1 MYLSNEHQQIIQK
14 ALNNLADFTRLYGD
28 DESEELLEFINTK
41 IFKKDVPPKTVLIKL
56 SFSSLLDSN
65 VFSRFWRTHKFVSSS
80 ATDEGHIVELKVQ
93 GGLAQAGEWHI
104 RSLFDYASQ
113 LSDTDDLSDCDQ
125 GLVDAYELTRK
136 GAKFISTSTI
146 E

>member
-1 MYLSNEHQQIIQK
+1 MHLSNEHQQIIQK

-41 IFKKDVPPKTVLIKL
+41 IFKKAVPPKTVLIKL

-65 VFSRFWRTHKFVSSS
+65 IFSRFWRTHKFVSSS
-80 ATDEGHIVELKVQ
+80 LSDGHIVELKVQ
-93 GGLAQAGEWHI
+93 GALAQASESHI
-104 RSLFDYASQ
+104 RMLFDCS
-113 LSDTDDLSDCDQ
+113 SKIIDTDDVSDYDQ
-125 GLVDAYELTRK
+125 ALLDAYELTKK

-146 E
+146 D

>member
-80 ATDEGHIVELKVQ
+80 REGHIVELKVQ
-93 GGLAQAGEWHI
+93 GILAKASELHI
-104 RSLFDYASQ
+104 RTLFDCASQ
-113 LSDTDDLSDCDQ
+113 FSDTDDLSDCDQ
-125 GLVDAYELTRK
+125 GLVDAYELIRK